1 MAIIYLILFIKFKTF
16 ILNKNFVEKN
26 INIQQTLFSSFEKKT
41 SLKIQKFININ
52 YLMIELIK
60 MRVLVFLV
68 SSQY

>member
-1 MAIIYLILFIKFKTF
+1 MAIIYLILFSKFKTF